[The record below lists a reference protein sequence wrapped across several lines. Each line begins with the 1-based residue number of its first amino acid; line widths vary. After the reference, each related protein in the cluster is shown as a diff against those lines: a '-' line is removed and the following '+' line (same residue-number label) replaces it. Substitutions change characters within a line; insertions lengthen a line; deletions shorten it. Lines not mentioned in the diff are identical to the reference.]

1 MKQLLITGG
10 LGFIGTNLI
19 AAIRKNGNY
28 RVTIF
33 DNQTNPSGDLEL
45 SSDIELV
52 VGDIRN
58 KELLEQV
65 MSGQD
70 AVVHL
75 AADTRVI
82 DSIDQPMFNFDVNV
96 IGTLNLLE
104 AMRRHNVGLLVNA
117 STGGAIIGEVPP
129 PVHEDMVA
137 CPASPYGASKLAVEG
152 YCTAYASSYGIKS
165 ISLRFSNIFGRHSKK
180 KKSVVAAF
188 LQGIVKNGY
197 IDVFGDGSQ
206 TRDYLFV
213 DDLAAGIL
221 RAMQTEQLE
230 GVFQLGSGIPTS
242 LNELIEVIR
251 SIVPKK
257 FRVDYHNFRAG
268 EVKHTYCNI
277 EKSRNAFGFR
287 PETKLEDGIR
297 ATWDWYRNNL
307 E

>member
-129 PVHEDMVA
+129 LFMRIWL
-137 CPASPYGASKLAVEG
+137 PAPHLPMELR
-152 YCTAYASSYGIKS
+152 
-165 ISLRFSNIFGRHSKK
+165 SLR
-180 KKSVVAAF
+180 
-188 LQGIVKNGY
+188 
-197 IDVFGDGSQ
+197 
-206 TRDYLFV
+206 
-213 DDLAAGIL
+213 
-221 RAMQTEQLE
+221 
-230 GVFQLGSGIPTS
+230 
-242 LNELIEVIR
+242 
-251 SIVPKK
+251 
-257 FRVDYHNFRAG
+257 
-268 EVKHTYCNI
+268 
-277 EKSRNAFGFR
+277 
-287 PETKLEDGIR
+287 
-297 ATWDWYRNNL
+297 
-307 E
+307 